1 MPLDLDSIKARLA
14 AASEGPWRWVR
25 AYEHRGVH
33 WCLENDKSAALGS
46 TINHNLV
53 TLSTDEYE
61 YDDEGRPTSLS
72 ETPDFQLIEH
82 APTDIAALISEIERL
97 RAAILATY
105 TAPNPVAWFAAE
117 RALREVVG
125 LPPKAGE

>member
-1 MPLDLDSIKARLA
+1 MLDLEPIKARLA
-14 AASEGPWRWVR
+14 ASSEGPWRWVR

-82 APTDIAALISEIERL
+82 APADLAALILEVERL
-97 RAAILATY
+97 RAAL
-105 TAPNPVAWFAAE
+105 V
-117 RALREVVG
+117 EVVQC
-125 LPPKAGE
+125 P